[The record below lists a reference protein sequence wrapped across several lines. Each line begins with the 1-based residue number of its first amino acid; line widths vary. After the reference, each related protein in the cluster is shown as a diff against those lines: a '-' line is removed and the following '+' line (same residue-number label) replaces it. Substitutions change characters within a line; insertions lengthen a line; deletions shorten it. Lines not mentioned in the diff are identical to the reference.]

1 MNGCLIPS
9 VVKPIADKY
18 NVSVNSMETAI
29 YLYTD
34 EFKTET
40 FNENDESFKDFMDRY
55 FNHPTQA
62 SFENESKF
70 NRAYEI
76 WKKYNGTYEVS
87 NPENRKVMVDAYKS
101 IFGDGNVVVYTDSD
115 DNVII
120 KFSEPTLNGYTQEM
134 LDIKEKALKDGT
146 FMKAPNGK
154 PTNLNEKQWL
164 QVRTKAFKEWFGD
177 WEKATKIKNATVIW
191 GHPGTGK
198 TWLFNQGRKDIIDFD
213 SEYKAKLGNLE
224 ERKALKD
231 KIGKDAY
238 NAELDKLFEEAK
250 QEAIKSGRKLLVS
263 DLHFLRHRAS
273 DMDVIT
279 NISDAE
285 FIERSHQRGE
295 HDEADKMEWKNSI
308 NKAMQTAPSD
318 RILNTTGY
326 ISDLIDNSDISK
338 VVDENGEPLVV
349 YHGSKNNFTKF
360 DYDHLKK
367 ADSGFF
373 FTSDNNYANNFGNSG
388 AFFLNIKN
396 PNNTEEALDLYSVET
411 LLTTDYKIGTDGI
424 IGHDN
429 PNTGENIKSNGT
441 EYVALNPNQIKSA
454 TDNVG
459 TFSRENNDIQYSII
473 TEPEYKELLEELEL
487 SRETSEMFL
496 VNFFD
501 KVLGVKPKNKV
512 DYKDKAFNYFN
523 AIGKGEITTRG
534 FKDLQKLY
542 KKIFGYDVYDIPSM
556 PENKEEVMTALD
568 RELENWEDKLK
579 DLIANDNTG
588 LDEWYGKKRDLLDTI
603 NLLQRFLHRNL
614 NKSDFT
620 ENEIDKINKTFGDK
634 VLTKQLVGFKIQKLK
649 EQAKAV
655 EQVIALRKMENNAK
669 LIARKNRLVALRT
682 IDNIK
687 DIIRK
692 RISAEIDSRI
702 AKPSIVKEKSDPFKE
717 LATAINN
724 VVESKE
730 MENRSDFLFKDK
742 TQKEITYAELKEII
756 LKDHKEFE
764 TLLNLFEK
772 ANPKLK
778 IFVGGDPERQVIGS
792 VAGKFH
798 PKSNTLTLTN
808 VADVY
813 TTIHELAHSATYF
826 GMMGSA
832 DGVNT
837 FDKKINQFMDYIR
850 DYIDKNQLNPA
861 LFNEYKIMGATMPAE
876 IYGFTNASE
885 FIAELFGN
893 PRFQEMLSLIPPME
907 NKKFKSLL
915 SEIWDAIVN
924 FLNNIS
930 GNKIRNTTA
939 LNQAKKLGY
948 ASMMLQ
954 QEHIQDFYDQLK
966 EIEEREANEQ
976 KIANIKDDV
985 VCEMILKGESS
996 DKQLN
1001 EKFGNKTETTAVEI
1015 LNKLKEFNSPFT
1027 PLINT
1032 LLENLDELLP
1042 NLKLRL
1048 VDSDSLEYIS
1058 NKPNAAAVYDPDT
1071 NWIYVAKDASF
1082 KGKNGAVDAT
1092 VLHEIFHAIVRNSLK
1107 TAEHKEALQKIF
1119 DSAKESIFKKYG
1131 VSSVKELRAKS
1142 KYFNETFYGL
1152 ESLDEFVSEFF
1163 TNGRFVVEL
1172 NKIGPKAKSDSVV
1185 GKMLGFIKS
1194 LFKKFFKK
1202 ESQLYSEASALIEDI
1217 MLNANQVYR
1226 GYMLDDN
1233 IVVANEKAIKGENIS
1248 SSGSALAKKLT
1259 NPGNNIT
1266 VNYKGIEFRNAEH
1279 AYQTWKSGSF
1289 DAVAY
1294 NSKDFIPRGRKPADK
1309 KTNYNTM
1316 VEILTAKFL
1325 QHPELIDAID
1335 KKGGIAYIK
1344 ASTHNVKG
1352 DQYWETD
1359 SGQNKFIEAL
1369 ADAYN
1374 NFKEAIS
1381 KDFEELSEEERL
1393 NIVEKEVLN
1402 FIETCKKH
1410 FGFNKEGH
1418 YYFVKNEEGKQIS
1431 ENITNT
1437 ASTYIVEGP
1446 EGEEKLVKNG
1456 KWQNPKEKE
1465 RFDEYWATP
1474 STTLGDN
1481 VDEVLRDG
1489 FTPGKEMKDKY
1500 ENIDDDTLE
1509 SIKSD
1514 INLIK
1519 NWAKGVGLR
1528 IINAD
1533 FPMVT
1538 KRTYEEDG
1546 EIKTEY
1552 IAGAM
1557 DLIGYD
1563 ADGNIYTFDIKNKHS
1578 KNLIDKL
1585 QEDYD
1590 GQQNIYNG
1598 MLKALLNRFGGEHL
1612 KVSTSK
1618 DTLRIIQFTTE
1629 YPSGFEYKYRKVDG
1643 ELYLAPRVNNG
1654 SYKVEKEYS
1663 FENMKSEEEIDNFVK
1678 ENWIKYEDW
1687 AKENSDKTTK
1697 LVIIDEETPEQF
1709 RLNVFDQLQKQIES
1723 LSDEELDI
1731 PKKKIIEQ
1739 TRNEAR
1745 KENRVRYQPDRED
1758 IQQMVL
1764 YSSGIKNSDLM
1775 TLANNVMDELSTMY
1789 DCLQGINGEEE
1800 AKAVYCEILNAN
1812 TDTPIDRDA
1821 LDDKK
1826 TSEYKEFERI
1836 TSMDRDSIMKEIPI
1850 TKTLVAIKNLFVYT
1864 IENEDGE
1871 EVEITEDKAIND
1883 EERYIIRTLK
1893 LCHDNFDGLVNIGYQ
1908 RLILLENKA
1917 ITSCKNE
1924 ELKQDGEQDTK
1935 VDIETVGNKD
1945 LEHWMI
1951 EHMSN
1956 KASLSG
1962 EWRRIIAKMAVVKDG
1977 EKELNKFGFIKR
1989 MDENAVINNLL
2000 TWFKGCT
2007 ELQEMIDILEKRCKY
2022 YPEYRQILNL
2032 IKYKPGEKV
2041 NEQKEALRSRFFQNF
2056 RKDFQT
2062 YSIVI
2067 VDTDPKTGKP
2077 TYTNMVINTSTAS
2090 TAVLSELGRK
2100 FHLGFEFTEKLF
2112 PIDKNGSIDTK
2123 YVKDLNGQ
2131 VKRLEDVYKKEL
2143 KSMSR
2148 SGVSSEIVSENLL
2161 NGPFFD
2167 SFKNLLKEFGLNL
2180 NEQTLKMLIYD
2191 TLALRSTTKDAF
2203 RDNDSI
2209 NEIFRQLGLAL
2220 DVLSSYKKTNHTYS
2234 IFKENPEDG
2243 EYSIRDYYKNILD
2256 ILGNYM
2262 EEFIESST
2270 YENGKMHYSFNPP
2283 SYTGK
2288 LFINL
2293 KNSLTNPSKFD
2304 TFIKKEYGRYDWFA
2318 ADADTDK
2325 LPKYWLSPLLRML
2338 YENEN
2343 GGLSQFAQDTRK
2355 WLNHKVQL
2363 SYRKTPYVELGGLSY
2378 LNSIC
2383 CEFFEDTVDVT
2394 SENVSYTRANYRMP
2408 IEANKPSSEFITMPR
2423 FVGAG
2428 YKDTMCS
2435 YFFDVFLQELMRIRT
2450 VLERAS
2456 EKKETISYY
2465 DLKIDDEIEEIVKRF
2480 EKGKFVF
2487 SDLQALA
2494 GSGGQFHFLSM
2505 FNQKTLTDYPDPSVR
2520 KAEADVIKYIE
2531 NFINGK
2537 TEKKNPLDKNNNK
2550 SGKIQEAFK
2559 EAFTQ
2564 KMNDIVEEELKYF
2577 EEIGLYEVADLKG
2590 DKKKKYY
2597 KYFTRF
2603 DQLKD
2608 TTLEEQKE
2616 FIDRQLENFIWNDKL
2631 AAISIIQMTATD
2643 LAYYKNVEDFQKRF
2657 AQVHAPGLRLNTK
2670 AFGAVGK
2677 MVNGKREMIRVS
2689 DDNSRTMYLKD
2700 AERPTGIDKTIKTA
2714 FDVLIDNEKENK
2726 NKTRRDALK
2735 TMKSVVVAAL
2745 SKTNIADAQAYTSP
2759 TGMMKKLTM
2768 AGAWTEDMTTAYYR
2782 ICEGDFDLN
2791 DIKTLMQ
2798 PLKPFVYSQIEK
2810 NGSKTMPRIK
2820 VGLQNKNSEYMIL
2833 LADAI
2838 TRAAGKTSK
2847 LTALFDFME
2856 SSAYNGRTI
2865 YRNGKV
2871 YRDNVEVTGKDLK
2884 DLLGTRKLKDLKDG
2898 EVLDQ
2903 GVYNAHGIDTIQFE
2917 SAVKVGLQGKI
2928 NIDACESYDEII
2940 KLLKDR
2946 STSEIGELYNSNYV
2960 HTFSYEDYAI
2970 QQEVPA
2976 HLRDHHQLMG
2986 SQQRILNITDM
2997 PFDKKINFKT
3007 KDGKIIDNFGELIDL
3022 YQIDIAANIIDS
3034 FNTLMKDMGLDTD
3047 DEGVA
3052 TEKLSQLL
3060 KEEIKKDARYG
3071 PDLRRACMLD
3081 NGKFVIPLNDPI
3093 QSTRI
3098 QQLLHSI
3105 IKSRINKQKVPGG
3118 PVVQTSCYGMEESYK
3133 IVFEKDGVTL
3143 KYFECAMPVPS
3154 EALERD
3160 LILLAKRIDD
3170 EKDIE
3175 YNGRLAT
3182 PQEAI
3187 DHGLITEEQLKAI
3200 GYRIPT
3206 EDKYSMYPMKIVD
3219 WVPRTSGEVI
3229 ILPAEITTLTGSDF
3243 DIDKTYIML
3252 KSFSRNV
3259 HVNELYNRLKNK
3271 PVFNNKD
3278 EKEVKNII
3286 KDWANGNG
3294 KNELYN
3300 ATIESVVLTS
3310 RKDKYIHYSEEEYND
3325 RDKRNNEVFDIQWS
3339 ILTSPE
3345 VVDKMFNPGSFD
3357 PQKRTARIIQI
3368 LKANNGENKDLTY
3381 KTLSNPKVTLN
3392 QLNEILSN
3400 LKRGNDNNITN
3411 ISTQIKFQQQN
3422 MTAGKLIGI
3431 FANNNVSHGF
3441 IQLQNQRE
3449 HPVKMNFSEA
3459 ENIYFDGVKL
3469 SGEVDL
3475 DSIYARD
3482 NINYISKNIAGFLAA
3497 SVDAV
3502 KDPVLNYM
3510 NLNTFTSGVAMTLI
3524 RLGFDV
3530 DSVGLFLSQ
3539 PILIKAANTYANK
3552 NNDGY
3557 ASASDVCIEM
3567 LNDLN
3572 KDWRNIEDNEDFSK
3586 EDLANNL
3593 NGGDEEY
3600 QIKVLKLFNKLL
3612 TKANALNDLT
3622 FLTKFNS
3629 VSNAAG
3635 PTIADTIIM
3644 SRRYA
3649 RFQDSMNG
3657 DNPVFNKNANYIL
3670 EDSAILKAFYS
3681 CTVGT
3686 DGAASRIFER
3696 WFIHYSPAFQRI
3708 IQEYEAS
3715 TKSPIDE
3722 KTLNKLVNEYILF
3735 KFTHP
3740 LANGENA
3747 FFDSSDE
3754 RRSWLINEFPEEFE
3768 RIKKKYSEELKD
3780 NWLIKVITTKEKTK
3794 KCNVATLE
3802 ANTGSFAADTQE
3814 EIKNAWAD
3822 LIKSDNE
3829 ELAELGK
3836 DLFFYCLVRN
3846 GFGFSPKTFIH
3857 LASVDVKLAMGYIDI
3872 LNDDNLGGI
3881 TFNDNDVNQ
3890 LEFIRQF
3897 KRNHSD
3903 DAKVVPKFT
3912 SAELKKEQLIVDQN
3926 VNVLT
3931 FKPKEGNDTKRQKF
3945 NKLLGSTKQDPVS
3958 MIRVDNKLYSLDT
3971 NLTKNGDREDWVF
3984 VYKEIKPLGNNNNFL
3999 EYNANGDS
4007 ETLTSVIGKKNDKSK
4022 AKTNAAESTENT
4034 EDLDITDE
4042 YGYGDGEGIEV
4053 DNEGTAYEF
4062 AEDDI
4067 PFDTDPER
4075 TFDAWSAGLNPEDY
4089 EENPVTKIVSEK
4101 TGITTSSLLNKVKVI
4116 NKKQC

>member
-62 SFENESKF
+62 SFEDESKF

-101 IFGDGNVVVYTDSD
+101 IFGDGNIVVYTDSD
-115 DNVII
+115 NNVVI

-164 QVRTKAFKEWFGD
+164 QVRTKSFIKWFGD
-177 WEKATKIKNATVIW
+177 WMNAAKIKNATVIW

-213 SEYKAKLGNLE
+213 SEYKARLGNLE

-308 NKAMQTAPSD
+308 NKAMQAAPSD

-326 ISDLIDNSDISK
+326 ISDLIDNSDVSK
-338 VVDENGEPLVV
+338 VVDENGEPLPV
-349 YHGSKNNFTKF
+349 YHGSGNDNTVTFNNKLFLSDKKTADSYTAMHNVSNEVLNLFQFENKIIHKL
-360 DYDHLKK
+360 DHPLKK
-367 ADSGFF
+367 IKSKEELLSILESKLNEAIDESKNDKIWEPFEQEYINK
-373 FTSDNNYANNFGNSG
+373 TDDDKAHDL
-388 AFFLNIKN
+388 LNINQLKSAIEEVKNFRKDVPYTYSLFASMKN
-396 PNNTEEALDLYSVET
+396 PLVVNAEGNKFNDIYFNGKKY
-411 LLTTDYKIGTDGI
+411 TTDELYEYAIENGFDGVIIENVIDNVFNLMGDVKESSTDYI
-424 IGHDN
+424 VN
-429 PNTGENIKSNGT
+429 S
-441 EYVALNPNQIKSA
+441 PNQIKSA

-459 TFSRENNDIQYSII
+459 TFSREDNNIYANEND
-473 TEPEYKELLEELEL
+473 PVGELLLE
-487 SRETSEMFL
+487 
-496 VNFFD
+496 
-501 KVLGVKPKNKV
+501 
-512 DYKDKAFNYFN
+512 
-523 AIGKGEITTRG
+523 
-534 FKDLQKLY
+534 
-542 KKIFGYDVYDIPSM
+542 
-556 PENKEEVMTALD
+556 
-568 RELENWEDKLK
+568 
-579 DLIANDNTG
+579 
-588 LDEWYGKKRDLLDTI
+588 
-603 NLLQRFLHRNL
+603 
-614 NKSDFT
+614 
-620 ENEIDKINKTFGDK
+620 
-634 VLTKQLVGFKIQKLK
+634 
-649 EQAKAV
+649 
-655 EQVIALRKMENNAK
+655 
-669 LIARKNRLVALRT
+669 
-682 IDNIK
+682 
-687 DIIRK
+687 
-692 RISAEIDSRI
+692 
-702 AKPSIVKEKSDPFKE
+702 
-717 LATAINN
+717 
-724 VVESKE
+724 
-730 MENRSDFLFKDK
+730 
-742 TQKEITYAELKEII
+742 
-756 LKDHKEFE
+756 
-764 TLLNLFEK
+764 
-772 ANPKLK
+772 
-778 IFVGGDPERQVIGS
+778 
-792 VAGKFH
+792 
-798 PKSNTLTLTN
+798 
-808 VADVY
+808 
-813 TTIHELAHSATYF
+813 
-826 GMMGSA
+826 
-832 DGVNT
+832 
-837 FDKKINQFMDYIR
+837 
-850 DYIDKNQLNPA
+850 
-861 LFNEYKIMGATMPAE
+861 
-876 IYGFTNASE
+876 
-885 FIAELFGN
+885 
-893 PRFQEMLSLIPPME
+893 
-907 NKKFKSLL
+907 
-915 SEIWDAIVN
+915 
-924 FLNNIS
+924 
-930 GNKIRNTTA
+930 
-939 LNQAKKLGY
+939 
-948 ASMMLQ
+948 
-954 QEHIQDFYDQLK
+954 
-966 EIEEREANEQ
+966 
-976 KIANIKDDV
+976 
-985 VCEMILKGESS
+985 GESS
-996 DKQLN
+996 DKLLN

-1071 NWIYVAKDASF
+1071 NWIYIAKDASF

-1131 VSSVKELRAKS
+1131 VNSVKELRAKS

-1163 TNGRFVVEL
+1163 TNGKFVVEL
-1172 NKIGPKAKSDSVV
+1172 NKIGPRAKSDSIV

-1217 MLNANQVYR
+1217 VLNANQVRR

-1233 IVVANEKAIKGENIS
+1233 IVVANEASTPASYGKKITPDKNTIFVFGSNPEGRHGLGAAKIAREQFGAIYGQGEGLQGNAY
-1248 SSGSALAKKLT
+1248 ALPT
-1259 NPGNNIT
+1259 
-1266 VNYKGIEFRNAEH
+1266 
-1279 AYQTWKSGSF
+1279 
-1289 DAVAY
+1289 
-1294 NSKDFIPRGRKPADK
+1294 KDLRI
-1309 KTNYNTM
+1309 KTNGGKRS
-1316 VEILTAKFL
+1316 IS
-1325 QHPELIDAID
+1325 PEQITE
-1335 KKGGIAYIK
+1335 
-1344 ASTHNVKG
+1344 S
-1352 DQYWETD
+1352 
-1359 SGQNKFIEAL
+1359 
-1369 ADAYN
+1369 
-1374 NFKEAIS
+1374 IS
-1381 KDFEELSEEERL
+1381 KMYNVARENPDKQFKIAFTNDLDEATLNGYTGAEMIKMFKDAGEIPENVVFSDTWVKNWNKVKTKNDVNFEELSEEERFDV
-1393 NIVEKEVLN
+1393 VEKEVLN

-1418 YYFVKNEEGKQIS
+1418 YYFVKNDKGKQIS

-1437 ASTYIVEGP
+1437 ASTYTVEGS
-1446 EGEEKLVKNG
+1446 GENVKLVKNG
-1456 KWQNPKEKE
+1456 KWQDPKEKE
-1465 RFDEYWATP
+1465 RFDEYWAIP
-1474 STTLGDN
+1474 STTLGSN
-1481 VDEVLRDG
+1481 VDEILRDG
-1489 FTPGKEMKDKY
+1489 FTPGEELKEKY
-1500 ENIDDDTLE
+1500 ENVDDDTLE
-1509 SIKSD
+1509 SIKND
-1514 INLIK
+1514 IELIK
-1519 NWAKGVGLR
+1519 NWAKSVGIR

-1552 IAGAM
+1552 IGGAM

-1563 ADGNIYTFDIKNKHS
+1563 ANGNIYTFDIKNKHS
-1578 KNLIDKL
+1578 KKLENAL
-1585 QEDYD
+1585 QEEYD

-1598 MLKALLNRFGGEHL
+1598 MLKSLLNKFGGEHL
-1612 KVSTSK
+1612 KAASSK

-1629 YPSGFEYKYRKVDG
+1629 YPSGFEYKYRNVNG
-1643 ELYLAPRVNNG
+1643 ELYFAPRKNRG
-1654 SYKVEKEYS
+1654 SYRVDDEYS
-1663 FENMKSEEEIDNFVK
+1663 FKDMKSEDEIDNFVK

-1709 RLNVFDQLQKQIES
+1709 RLNIFDQLQKQIES
-1723 LSDEELDI
+1723 LNDEELDI

-2537 TEKKNPLDKNNNK
+2537 TEKKNPLDRNNNK

-3182 PQEAI
+3182 PQEAV
-3187 DHGLITEEQLKAI
+3187 DHGLISEEQLKAI

-3482 NINYISKNIAGFLAA
+3482 NVNYISKNIAGFLAA